1 MTNLSP
7 SVSGVVAETT
17 GERRKIRAV
26 GSEEVVNILG
36 PLLGAILLTAA
47 IFAVTPFNG
56 PLGFVVVAYVLF
68 LAGTYLLGRVRV
80 SRKVGAD
87 RAVTAIVTSA
97 AMLVLVALGVIVWL
111 PISKGAKNL
120 NWAFFSETLEKV
132 DPSLPIEQQGGGA
145 MHAIVGTLVQ
155 VGIATLISV
164 PFGILTAVY
173 LNEVKGRFAPI
184 VRVLVDAMSGIPS
197 IVAGLFIYAMWVVG
211 FGAGFSGFAASLAL
225 GILMLPTVART
236 SEEMLKLV
244 DPSLREASLALGSS
258 EWRTT
263 LQVVLPTAR
272 TGLITATIL
281 GIARVAGET
290 APLIMTAF
298 GSDKVVGPVG
308 ALSDEQSSLPLFV
321 FQRFAQDD
329 TSRAWTGALVLIL
342 LVVLLFALA
351 RLLSRPR
358 SH

>member
-1 MTNLSP
+1 MTGLTP
-7 SVSGVVAETT
+7 TLRAELTEPI
-17 GERRKIRAV
+17 GARRKIRSF
-26 GSEEVVNILG
+26 GSDDVINILA
-36 PLLGAILLTAA
+36 PLLGAIVLTAGLFRA
-47 IFAVTPFNG
+47 TRLDG
-56 PLGFVVVAYVLF
+56 DLGFVVVAYVMF
-68 LAGTYLLGRVRV
+68 LAGTYLLGSIRV
-80 SRKVGAD
+80 SRKVGVD
-87 RAVTAIVTSA
+87 RAVTALVMSSAAIVTA
-97 AMLVLVALGVIVWL
+97 TLAVILWL

-120 NWAFFSETLEKV
+120 NWAFFSETLENV
-132 DPSLPIEQQGGGA
+132 DPSLPTDQQGGGA
-145 MHAIVGTLVQ
+145 LHAILGTLAQ
-155 VGIATLISV
+155 VGIATLVSV

-197 IVAGLFIYAMWVVG
+197 IVAGLFVYAIWVIG
-211 FGAGFSGFAASLAL
+211 SGAGFSGLAASLAL

-258 EWRTT
+258 EWRTVF
-263 LQVVLPTAR
+263 QVVLPTAR

-298 GSDKVVGPVG
+298 GSDRVVGPIAG
-308 ALSDEQSSLPLFV
+308 MSEEQSSLPLFV

-329 TSRAWTGALVLIL
+329 TARAWTGALVLIS
-342 LVVLLFALA
+342 LVVVLFMFA

>member
-1 MTNLSP
+1 MTDATKTPGHQLAGP
-7 SVSGVVAETT
+7 IGT
-17 GERRKIRAV
+17 RRKIRTF
-26 GSEEVVNILG
+26 GSDDAVNILS
-36 PLLGAILLTAA
+36 PMLGAIFVTAA
-47 IFAVTPFNG
+47 LFRTTRLDG
-56 PLGFVVVAYVLF
+56 SLGFVVVAYVMF
-68 LAGTYLLGRVRV
+68 LMGTYLLGSIRV
-80 SRKVGAD
+80 SRKVGID
-87 RAVTAIVTSA
+87 RTVTAVVMSSAIVVTT
-97 AMLVLVALGVIVWL
+97 ALAFILWL
-111 PISKGAKNL
+111 PISKGLKNL

-132 DPSLPIEQQGGGA
+132 DPSLPNDQQGGGA
-145 MHAIVGTLVQ
+145 LHAVVGTLSQ
-155 VGIATLISV
+155 VGIATLVSV
-164 PFGILTAVY
+164 PFGIFTAVY

-197 IVAGLFIYAMWVVG
+197 IVAGLFVYAIWVIG
-211 FGAGFSGFAASLAL
+211 SGAGFSGLAASLAL

-258 EWRTT
+258 EWRTV

-272 TGLITATIL
+272 TGLITATVL

-298 GSDKVVGPVG
+298 GSDRVVGPVDG
-308 ALSDEQSSLPLFV
+308 MTQEQSSLPLFV

-329 TSRAWTGALVLIL
+329 TARAWTGALVLIS
-342 LVVLLFALA
+342 LVVLLFVLA

>member
-1 MTNLSP
+1 
-7 SVSGVVAETT
+7 
-17 GERRKIRAV
+17 
-26 GSEEVVNILG
+26 
-36 PLLGAILLTAA
+36 
-47 IFAVTPFNG
+47 
-56 PLGFVVVAYVLF
+56 VAYVLF
-68 LAGTYLLGRVRV
+68 LAATFVLGSVRV
-80 SRKVGAD
+80 SRKVGVD
-87 RAVTAIVTSA
+87 RAITALVSSSA
-97 AMLVLVALGVIVWL
+97 LVVIGALAVILWL

-132 DPSLPIEQQGGGA
+132 DPSLPTDQQGGGA
-145 MHAIVGTLVQ
+145 LHAIVGTLSQ
-155 VGIATLISV
+155 VGISTLVSV

-184 VRVLVDAMSGIPS
+184 VRVLIDAMSGIPS
-197 IVAGLFIYAMWVVG
+197 IVAGLFVYAMWVIG
-211 FGAGFSGFAASLAL
+211 FGRGFSGLAASLAL

-258 EWRTT
+258 EWRTVF
-263 LQVVLPTAR
+263 QVVLPTAR

-281 GIARVAGET
+281 GVARVAGET

-298 GSDKVVGPVG
+298 GSDKVVGVKAG
-308 ALSDEQSSLPLFV
+308 LYEEQSSLPLFV

-329 TSRAWTGALVLIL
+329 TERAWTGALVLIA
-342 LVVLLFALA
+342 LVIILFLFA

-358 SH
+358 NH